1 MPLKRKILFH
11 FLAPSSSYH
20 PAVIFL
26 CQSAS
31 CRISSSL
38 APRRPRPSG
47 KSASVF
53 FFQLPICQLLHTRN
67 HMQTVSL
74 PACQLLHTQNRM
86 QTVSLPVCQ
95 LLRTLCRMLPVFPPV
110 FLLLRMLCRMQM
122 PVLLPFFCPIQTDS
136 KVTYSVPPFLSSNDF
151 PFAVLLYCRELPE
164 KVRTN
169 LLLSYLFITPGF
181 NWHVTFKSDIIFPA
195 KLLR

>member
-47 KSASVF
+47 KSASIF
-53 FFQLPICQLLHTRN
+53 FFHLPICQLLHMR
-67 HMQTVSL
+67 TVSL
-74 PACQLLHTQNRM
+74 PACQLLH
-86 QTVSLPVCQ
+86 
-95 LLRTLCRMLPVFPPV
+95 TLCRMLPVFPPV
-110 FLLLRMLCRMQM
+110 FLLPRTPYRMQM
-122 PVLLPFFCPIQTDS
+122 PAPLPFFCSIQTDS
-136 KVTYSVPPFLSSNDF
+136 KVTYSVPPFFVVKRLPVCIF
-151 PFAVLLYCRELPE
+151 IVLPE
-164 KVRTN
+164 AGRKKYA
-169 LLLSYLFITPGF
+169 LIYYL
-181 NWHVTFKSDIIFPA
+181 VTF
-195 KLLR
+195 L